1 MTTGQVFARL
11 CALAAAFIAVAAI
24 AAYARENAPSGR
36 AAAPLC
42 CIYMIF

>member
-1 MTTGQVFARL
+1 MSIAQVFARL
-11 CALAAAFIAVAAI
+11 CALAAAFIVVAAF
-24 AAYARENAPSGR
+24 AAYARETAPTGR